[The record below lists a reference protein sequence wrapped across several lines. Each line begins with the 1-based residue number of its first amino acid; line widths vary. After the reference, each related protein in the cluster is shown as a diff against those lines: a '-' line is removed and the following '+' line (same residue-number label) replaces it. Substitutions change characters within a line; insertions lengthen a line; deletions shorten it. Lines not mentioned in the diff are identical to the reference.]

1 MFIKP
6 LNITTTIPMNVPSCF
21 TAETCLVMIASSPL
35 ACQNHHSNSFK
46 ILTLFKFSIESTS
59 EGAGNEPDLIRSSRA
74 QWFIIPVS
82 LIALII
88 PDYSTLGAYQ
98 KTSSPSVQ
106 YLKPLKFHKAS
117 DFVGGFAGVKIGKK
131 WGFINS
137 SGKVAVPFSYDVIY
151 DFSDGMAEVKP
162 IKR

>member
-1 MFIKP
+1 
-6 LNITTTIPMNVPSCF
+6 MNPV
-21 TAETCLVMIASSPL
+21 T
-35 ACQNHHSNSFK
+35 
-46 ILTLFKFSIESTS
+46 
-59 EGAGNEPDLIRSSRA
+59 IRSSRA
-74 QWFIIPVS
+74 KWFTIPVS
-82 LIALII
+82 LIVLII
-88 PDYSTLGAYQ
+88 PSYSAIAANQ
-98 KTSSPSVQ
+98 RSSSPSVQ

-151 DFSDGMAEVKP
+151 DFSYGMAEVKP